1 MPPGAG
7 PPARPPRRRAGT
19 SKRLGWLGRCPG
31 GKARASF
38 SGLRVRDCS
47 AMLWLVDWICVWPL
61 FLAPLLSLSLSH
73 YFSILAERVMIY
85 VEPPAFC
92 FATRG
97 LPDFFRS
104 ARSRYG
110 RSTLPNPFWHS
121 WKNGHAENGAWQKP
135 HGNGADA
142 NQHTAGAPSLAFVGE
157 WSAFHLASRTVGLRL
172 HFRFPA
178 QMFGPGEVV
187 MVMWW

>member
-1 MPPGAG
+1 MCLA
-7 PPARPPRRRAGT
+7 
-19 SKRLGWLGRCPG
+19 
-31 GKARASF
+31 
-38 SGLRVRDCS
+38 
-47 AMLWLVDWICVWPL
+47 LVSRS
-61 FLAPLLSLSLSH
+61 LALSH

-121 WKNGHAENGAWQKP
+121 WKNGHAGNGAWQEP

-142 NQHTAGAPSLAFVGE
+142 KQHTAGAPSLAFVGE
-157 WSAFHLASRTVGLRL
+157 WSAFHLASDSASISASLRRCSVQVRL
-172 HFRFPA
+172 GSLQYRQFRPSWRYPRNASIAESRNVFA
-178 QMFGPGEVV
+178 AWMMRIRRSRRSLMSLRV
-187 MVMWW
+187 